1 MCNSSVQFGKYRH
14 YKGKEYEVI
23 GIAKHSETLED
34 MVVYKALYESDKFDK
49 DQMWIRP
56 LSMFIEKVIVE
67 GKEIPRFEY
76 IGNK

>member
-1 MCNSSVQFGKYRH
+1 M
-14 YKGKEYEVI
+14 VI

-34 MVVYKALYESDKFDK
+34 LVLYNALYESKEFGK
-49 DQMWIRP
+49 DTLWVRP

-76 IGNK
+76 AGQ